1 MNMKNVTCISILI
14 VIISTP
20 ALADFKSLTD
30 IEASLGPLALLDN
43 HGGVRRS
50 VELDIRFALASAEL
64 LHDATRQLDALGN
77 AMQGERL
84 QKYAFNIIGHTDASG
99 NAKVNMQLSKDRAAS
114 VSHYL
119 QQEFGI
125 EADRLATIGKGETDL
140 KPNTDRYD
148 PSQRRVE
155 IVARHPDNVGGSDVG
170 GSDVDASDVDASDV
184 DASDVDASDVDA
196 SDVDANSAASTPSD
210 ETTTDEDGKV
220 QLDW

>member
-1 MNMKNVTCISILI
+1 MKNVTCISILI

-20 ALADFKSLTD
+20 TLADFKSLTD
-30 IEASLGPLALLDN
+30 IEASLGPLAFLDN

-50 VELDIRFALASAEL
+50 VDLDIRFALGSAEL

-99 NAKVNMQLSKDRAAS
+99 DAKVNMQLSKDRAAS

-125 EADRLATIGKGETDL
+125 EAARLTTTGKGETDL

-148 PSQRRVE
+148 ASHRRVE
-155 IVARHPDNVGGSDVG
+155 IVARNPDNVDGDN
-170 GSDVDASDVDASDV
+170 VDGDNVDGDNASSI
-184 DASDVDASDVDA
+184 
-196 SDVDANSAASTPSD
+196 PSD
-210 ETTTDEDGKV
+210 KTTTDEDGKV